1 MLYIQSVLNGSSSFI
16 VEGYINVNT
25 VYVNIYECIGNY
37 LKQEIALN
45 KWYVH
50 VAVSKCIT
58 GNMSKI

>member
-1 MLYIQSVLNGSSSFI
+1 MLYTQPVLNGSSSFI

-45 KWYVH
+45 K
-50 VAVSKCIT
+50 
-58 GNMSKI
+58 